1 MFTPLGLV
9 RLHGQELGTARGALL
24 PELPRLPVAA
34 VRGAT
39 GEGSQL

>member
-9 RLHGQELGTARGALL
+9 RLHGQELGTSRGAPL

-39 GEGSQL
+39 GKGNHL